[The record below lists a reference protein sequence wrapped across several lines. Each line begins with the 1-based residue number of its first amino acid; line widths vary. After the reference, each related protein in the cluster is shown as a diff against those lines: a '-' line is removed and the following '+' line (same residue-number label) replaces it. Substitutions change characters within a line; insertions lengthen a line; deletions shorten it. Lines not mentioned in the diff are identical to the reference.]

1 MLNQLA
7 PNNNWASAFFDP
19 ATLAEDSVV
28 ASASDSLPRFTDHT
42 YHDFSTYIKNGGRIE
57 KHKKC
62 DRNFPARLHAI
73 LADDQFS
80 HIIAW
85 MPHGRAWKVLNKKLL
100 MEEVVPEYFG
110 QSKYASFTRQ
120 LSGWGFKRL
129 HQTGRDFGCYYHEC
143 FLQGHPK
150 LTVLMRR
157 TSPGKGKSTRNVH
170 AEPDFYLIAEQYP
183 LHPTVVEKSA
193 SLSKSGDKKT
203 KGESRSR
210 EQIVS
215 QQVSPTSF
223 DPIPVPTR
231 DNVRQPHAM
240 TSNYRQGQMGPPQM
254 FRHQESFQYQS
265 QPPRSVAAICREDGP
280 CANDSTLSCHWG
292 NHHYQ
297 YAAGHYS
304 YPSRDMQRSFQ
315 DPMMLNRGSISQGYY
330 GSQNMYSQYPRSH
343 EIYQQASAQG
353 QDHSP
358 YRRSSSA
365 TTTQN
370 GFPPE
375 SKDTTS
381 TEDSLKEMPM
391 SIPEKGFDFNITS
404 IEDSFYNSPV
414 DQTTAFLS

>member
-1 MLNQLA
+1 MMNQVA

-28 ASASDSLPRFTDHT
+28 ASASASDSLPRFTDHT
-42 YHDFSTYIKNGGRIE
+42 YHDFSTYIKNGGRVE
-57 KHKKC
+57 KHKKS

-157 TSPGKGKSTRNVH
+157 ISPGKGKSTRNVH
-170 AEPDFYLIAEQYP
+170 AEPDFYLIAQQYP
-183 LHPTVVEKSA
+183 LSSVGEK
-193 SLSKSGDKKT
+193 SLSKSDDMEKAKD
-203 KGESRSR
+203 ESRSR
-210 EQIVS
+210 EQNAS
-215 QQVSPTSF
+215 QQVTPTSF
-223 DPIPVPTR
+223 DPIPVSTQ
-231 DNVRQPHAM
+231 DNVGQP
-240 TSNYRQGQMGPPQM
+240 TSNYRQDDCNQVGPPQM
-254 FRHQESFQYQS
+254 FSHQQSFQYQS

-304 YPSRDMQRSFQ
+304 YPSRDMQRPFQ
-315 DPMMLNRGSISQGYY
+315 DPMMFNRSVGQGYY
-330 GSQNMYSQYPRSH
+330 GNQNMYSQYPRSH
-343 EIYQQASAQG
+343 ESFQQACAQG
-353 QDHSP
+353 QDQSPSRHS
-358 YRRSSSA
+358 SLA
-365 TTTQN
+365 TSIQ
-370 GFPPE
+370 
-375 SKDTTS
+375 KDITS
-381 TEDSLKEMPM
+381 TRDSLKEMPM
-391 SIPEKGFDFNITS
+391 SIPEKGFDFNVTS
-404 IEDSFYNSPV
+404 FEDSFL